1 MACADLDVILVV
13 FGIGLT
19 LGALVGGL
27 LVNLVG
33 ATDGR

>member
-1 MACADLDVILVV
+1 MACADLDVIMVV
-13 FGIGLT
+13 FGIGIT

-33 ATDGR
+33 ESHG